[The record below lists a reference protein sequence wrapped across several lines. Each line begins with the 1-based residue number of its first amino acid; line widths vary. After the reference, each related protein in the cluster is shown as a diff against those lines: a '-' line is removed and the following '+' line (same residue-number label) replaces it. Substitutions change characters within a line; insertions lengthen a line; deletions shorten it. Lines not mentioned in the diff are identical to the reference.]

1 MHITARYVI
10 PGFTIM
16 SWLLRK
22 HHSLV
27 RYAPLDS
34 YITLSSS
41 EEWQVTPDRRVRYSS
56 RAKETLNYPLAPGS
70 NEVLMIWNDN
80 RGIKVSSNH
89 FRPPIDN
96 QQTSSSWWLLQ
107 KDTKSIQLRL
117 LLKKSDNFLWALKPQ
132 KLSASC
138 QNWSR
143 QIAFMGSLIKEG
155 MPKRI

>member
-1 MHITARYVI
+1 MHITVRYVI

-34 YITLSSS
+34 YIILSSS

-56 RAKETLNYPLAPGS
+56 RAKETLNYPLALGS

-117 LLKKSDNFLWALKPQ
+117 LFEIKWQL
-132 KLSASC
+132 
-138 QNWSR
+138 
-143 QIAFMGSLIKEG
+143 FMSSETSETFSV
-155 MPKRI
+155 MPKLIPADRFHGASYKRRDA